1 MATVF
6 SDANDRQLAA
16 QRLFQFLGDERR
28 KTRPLPN
35 VGAIAPLFSPADFAK
50 MKPLFTVRTTDEFR
64 RQVVLFGCIY
74 ILAFQAAMLVW
85 RLRGTR
91 TDPLLVAVAHLLTA
105 IGFAVLLSRADP
117 LRDSLT
123 FVRFTEGTVA
133 GVAVMT
139 DVSLVD
145 FGAAGFMTLSYLPLI
160 VALSLSVLLILFGSG
175 PGTSGAKVN
184 LGPVQPI
191 EAIRLL
197 LALFLAGLFA
207 RRWELLREI
216 RSPMF
221 RGSRWTRWINLPRA
235 EYVIPVLA
243 GVGLALVFFYIQKDL
258 GPALFLCCV
267 FLATYAVARGRVG
280 MAIAGLAL
288 LILGFYVGYRLNI
301 SHTLVERVRMWQ
313 SPWDNGVPGGDQVT
327 HAIWALATGGS
338 FGTGL
343 GFGDTRYLPAGH
355 TDLIL
360 AAIGEELGAAGLL
373 LVAVL
378 YAFLA
383 WRGFR
388 IARLARNDYGFFL
401 STALTLFLIVP
412 VLIMASGILGVT
424 PLTGVVTPFLSYGG
438 SAMVANFCAL
448 GMLTA
453 IRADRHP
460 SGDLEPFRVP
470 VMWLGSLL
478 ASVAL
483 VLLAVAVN
491 VQMVHADDYI
501 IRAHLGIQADGGQR
515 FEYKPR
521 LLDLVRLI
529 PHGIMYD
536 SSGETQGTYDL
547 GAMADAQ
554 RTYAT
559 LAGRSTTRVRCRER
573 CYPPGGAAFHL
584 PATRARGRTDR
595 AQLVGI
601 ERDAEPSCAASTI
614 MPGRIPPMP
623 PAGRC

>member
-1 MATVF
+1 MTVTYTVAAERRARQKRHWTDWIGLSVLSIAATSCVAMLAIALAYAGRTNVFERPGHAEATAPINLNTVADARPLEAVMATVF

-16 QRLFQFLGDERR
+16 QRLFQFLGDGRQ

-35 VGAIAPLFSPADFAK
+35 VGAIAPLFSQADFAK

-64 RQVVLFGCIY
+64 RQVVLFGCLY

-85 RLRGTR
+85 RWRGIR

-105 IGFAVLLSRADP
+105 IGFAILLSRADP

-123 FVRFTEGTVA
+123 FVRFAEGTAA

-139 DVSLVD
+139 AVSLVD
-145 FGAAGFMTLSYLPLI
+145 FGAAGFMRLSYLPLI

-207 RRWELLREI
+207 RRWEFLREI

-235 EYVIPVLA
+235 EYVLPVLA

-301 SHTLVERVRMWQ
+301 SQTLAERVRMWQ
-313 SPWDNGVPGGDQVT
+313 SPWDNAVPGGDQVS

-338 FGTGL
+338 A
-343 GFGDTRYLPAGH
+343 TR
-355 TDLIL
+355 
-360 AAIGEELGAAGLL
+360 AI
-373 LVAVL
+373 
-378 YAFLA
+378 
-383 WRGFR
+383 
-388 IARLARNDYGFFL
+388 
-401 STALTLFLIVP
+401 
-412 VLIMASGILGVT
+412 
-424 PLTGVVTPFLSYGG
+424 
-438 SAMVANFCAL
+438 
-448 GMLTA
+448 
-453 IRADRHP
+453 
-460 SGDLEPFRVP
+460 
-470 VMWLGSLL
+470 
-478 ASVAL
+478 
-483 VLLAVAVN
+483 
-491 VQMVHADDYI
+491 
-501 IRAHLGIQADGGQR
+501 
-515 FEYKPR
+515 
-521 LLDLVRLI
+521 
-529 PHGIMYD
+529 
-536 SSGETQGTYDL
+536 
-547 GAMADAQ
+547 
-554 RTYAT
+554 
-559 LAGRSTTRVRCRER
+559 CR
-573 CYPPGGAAFHL
+573 
-584 PATRARGRTDR
+584 PATR
-595 AQLVGI
+595 I
-601 ERDAEPSCAASTI
+601 
-614 MPGRIPPMP
+614 
-623 PAGRC
+623 